1 MNWKLKS
8 AFGVSAL
15 LLSANAL
22 AQITSMRRRLP
33 WTVVHDHR
41 AHGTSIGGF
50 NDRVVVVVDRGR

>member
-1 MNWKLKS
+1 
-8 AFGVSAL
+8 
-15 LLSANAL
+15 
-22 AQITSMRRRLP
+22 MRRRLP